1 MALERRHEA
10 SAGARA
16 VMRFVGSEPCRQR
29 PIPVALESRITRVI
43 LSTDAPA
50 AANRPPCSEGSFL
63 AGMPPT
69 QREDARR
76 NAPRERLPEPTKGG
90 AMTDSE
96 MDELGPVDYVVVEFP
111 ADRAN
116 FSGEMA
122 AELSALT
129 KSGQV
134 RVLDLLF
141 LKKNPDGSIE
151 GFESHDFGDDELGE
165 LRELETELAM
175 LLAEED
181 VEAIGAALEPESVAA
196 VLVWENVWAAPF
208 GSAVRRSGGELV
220 ASGRIPIQALA
231 AALEADEHAKEG
243 V

>member
-1 MALERRHEA
+1 
-10 SAGARA
+10 
-16 VMRFVGSEPCRQR
+16 
-29 PIPVALESRITRVI
+29 
-43 LSTDAPA
+43 
-50 AANRPPCSEGSFL
+50 
-63 AGMPPT
+63 
-69 QREDARR
+69 
-76 NAPRERLPEPTKGG
+76 
-90 AMTDSE
+90 MTDTE
-96 MDELGPVDYVVVEFP
+96 IDELGPVDYVVIEFP
-111 ADRAN
+111 ADSAN
-116 FSGEMA
+116 FSGAMA

-181 VEAIGAALEPESVAA
+181 VEAIGAALEPGSVAA